1 MAEKAALLSSP
12 EAAHRTMVDRAL
24 TWRIAWVIPLG
35 FAAGELFSLGQSG
48 RTLLA
53 RLTKDYGDLG
63 HLHGLLMRHHV
74 WSASL
79 MWVFGA
85 SQVLLRPLRK
95 GRLAWVHRSCG
106 YAFLMLWV
114 AIVGPTS
121 FYLSLVIK
129 GEPPLGT
136 LGSIILLDVTFLSYY
151 FFFRAWRVA
160 RERLSG
166 AHSLML
172 HGRLMSLGLLTT
184 MSLLGQ
190 RMFVF
195 TAVAARTAAVL
206 LLRRMPHS
214 AAESLASLLESVVS
228 DKALFGVSLMFTGA
242 GYLGFVDGPRSPW
255 LDWGFSKADE
265 HEMYGGE
272 ARADHRWRW
281 RCRLLVYL
289 VARGMLEWWRAK
301 DSDVAAQ

>member
-1 MAEKAALLSSP
+1 MAEKAALLSTP
-12 EAAHRTMVDRAL
+12 EAAHRTMIDRAL
-24 TWRIAWVIPLG
+24 TWRIGWVIPLG
-35 FAAGELFSLGQSG
+35 FAAAELLSLGQSG

-53 RLTKDYGDLG
+53 WLTKDGYGDLG

-95 GRLAWVHRSCG
+95 GRLAWVHRMCG

-151 FFFRAWRVA
+151 FFFRAWRVV

-195 TAVAARTAAVL
+195 TAVAARTTAVL
-206 LLRRMPHS
+206 LLRRVPHS
-214 AAESLASLLESVVS
+214 DAEALASLLESVVS
-228 DKALFGVSLMFTGA
+228 DKALFGISLMVTGA

-265 HEMYGGE
+265 REMYGGE

-289 VARGMLEWWRAK
+289 VARGTLEWWRAK
-301 DSDVAAQ
+301 DSGTYP